1 MASENIS
8 AADVHTNEMLK
19 ETRNKFS
26 VEKRHR
32 IDQLIFGSIAP
43 SVPYKRIDADRPNNF
58 RWKPM
63 IKYAARSQYISSTN
77 NDVRVVLFGQ

>member
-1 MASENIS
+1 VASENIS

-19 ETRNKFS
+19 ETRNTFS

-32 IDQLIFGSIAP
+32 IDQLIFGSP
-43 SVPYKRIDADRPNNF
+43 SVPYKWIDADRPNNF

-63 IKYAARSQYISSTN
+63 IKYAARSQYISST
-77 NDVRVVLFGQ
+77 LKQ